1 MHIIIG
7 FLGSLVTILYL
18 LDRLG
23 IDIGGLNPFYWYRR
37 RAFARKF
44 GADPIY
50 SIDDPIHLASLF
62 VIGVAKLDGELT
74 AEQRRVA
81 QQQFE
86 SAFSLSE
93 TDASAL
99 FGSASHL
106 LAAPQLLD
114 DQLGKLADKNKDS
127 FSNEQAESLLSMM
140 VTVVTSD
147 GEASAAQRQF
157 IDKLR
162 AAFVQPQVEGTWQ

>member
-1 MHIIIG
+1 MHIVIG

-37 RAFARKF
+37 RAFAQKY
-44 GADPIY
+44 GADPIF
-50 SIDDPIHLASLF
+50 SIDDPVHLASLF
-62 VIGVAKLDGELT
+62 VIGAAKLDGELT

-86 SAFSLSE
+86 STFSLSDK
-93 TDASAL
+93 DASAL

-114 DQLGKLADKNKDS
+114 DQLGKLADRHKSS
-127 FSNEQAESLLSMM
+127 FSNDQAESLLDMM
-140 VTVVTSD
+140 VSVVTAG
-147 GEASAAQRQF
+147 GEASATQREF
-157 IDKLR
+157 IEKVR
-162 AAFVQPQVEGTWQ
+162 GTFIQPQRAGTWQ

>member
-7 FLGSLVTILYL
+7 FLGSLVTVFYL

-37 RAFARKF
+37 RAFAKKF
-44 GADPIY
+44 GADPVY
-50 SIDDPIHLASLF
+50 SIEDPIHLASLF
-62 VIGVAKLDGELT
+62 VIGAAKLDGELT

-81 QQQFE
+81 QRQFE
-86 SAFSLSE
+86 SSFSLSDK
-93 TDASAL
+93 DASAL

-114 DQLGKLADKNKDS
+114 DQLGKLADRHRDS
-127 FSNEQAESLLSMM
+127 FSNEQAESLLDMM
-140 VTVVTSD
+140 VTVVTAG
-147 GEASAAQRQF
+147 GEASAVQREF
-157 IDKLR
+157 IEKVR
-162 AAFVQPQVEGTWQ
+162 GMFVQPKRTGTW

>member
-37 RAFARKF
+37 RAFAKKF

-50 SIDDPIHLASLF
+50 SIEDPVHLASLF
-62 VIGVAKLDGELT
+62 VIGAAKLDGELT
-74 AEQRRVA
+74 AEQRRAA
-81 QQQFE
+81 QRQFE
-86 SAFSLSE
+86 AAFSLTE
-93 TDASAL
+93 ADASAL

-114 DQLGKLADKNKDS
+114 DQLGKLADKNKSS
-127 FSNEQAESLLSMM
+127 FSKEQAESLLDMM
-140 VTVVTSD
+140 VTVVTAD
-147 GEASAAQRQF
+147 GEASRAQREF
-157 IDKLR
+157 IEKVR
-162 AAFVQPQVEGTWQ
+162 GVFVQPQREGTW